1 MNTTEKPVSESVIAD
16 IYPPPRSWTEAEALL
31 QEREEQLRRI
41 TELLQENLGA
51 QSQEAA
57 AALAQLRESERN
69 FRLLVQSVVDY
80 AIYLLDPNGR
90 ISNWNAGAQRIKGY
104 RAEEVIGRHLSMFFT
119 PEDRAAGVPER
130 ALRTAREQGRFESE
144 GWRLRKDGT
153 RFWALAVID
162 AVRDERG
169 ELIGFAKITR
179 DMTERKEAQE
189 ALRASERQFR
199 LLVAGVTDYAI
210 YMLDPDGRIAN
221 WNAGAERIKGYRRD
235 EIVGDHFSRFFTAE
249 DRAAGLPQR
258 VLETARREGR
268 YESEGWRLRKDGTRF
283 WANAVVDAVH
293 DETGALM
300 GFAKITRDITERRE
314 AQLALQR
321 AHEQLVQT
329 QKMEALSQLTGGIA
343 HDFNNLLMIV
353 SGQAEMLKRRSDDP
367 KAQRALDAI
376 TLAAKNGANLT
387 RQLLTFSRRQNLNP
401 VSVDLHARLGAT
413 RELLASSAGSQVQF
427 EIRPDDAAWPVEV
440 DLSEFELALVNL
452 VVNARDAMPQG
463 GRIIVTAENRSLS
476 DFGAADLSGAFVAV
490 SVTDTGTGI
499 DPAILP
505 KVFDPFFTTKGV
517 GKGTGLGLSQVFGFA
532 RQSGGEVEIESKLGV
547 GTRVTMMLPRARAGT
562 EGAEEQRE
570 AVRATRAGTIL
581 IVEDNAQVS
590 QVSQMLL
597 GEVGYDVVAVDGPH
611 AALALLEKDNAVDLV
626 FSDIVMPGEMDGIAL
641 AEEIRRRFPEL
652 PVLLT
657 SGYSNAA
664 QRAEALYPI
673 LRKPYELSGLAGAV
687 KSALERAR

>member
-1 MNTTEKPVSESVIAD
+1 MEKPVPETAVAD

-41 TELLQENLGA
+41 TDLLQENLGA
-51 QSQEAA
+51 QSKEASE
-57 AALAQLRESERN
+57 ALAQLRQSERN

-90 ISNWNAGAQRIKGY
+90 ISNWNAGAERIKGY
-104 RAEEVIGRHLSMFFT
+104 RAEEVIGRELSMFFT

-162 AVRDERG
+162 AVRDEKG
-169 ELIGFAKITR
+169 TLIGFAKITR

-235 EIVGDHFSRFFTAE
+235 EIVGDNFSRFFTAE

-293 DETGALM
+293 DENGELM

-367 KAQRALDAI
+367 KALRSLDAI

-401 VSVDLHARLGAT
+401 VAVDLHERLGAT
-413 RELLASSAGSQVQF
+413 RELLASSAGSQVQL

-463 GRIIVTAENRSLS
+463 GRIILTAENRSLS
-476 DFGAADLSGAFVAV
+476 DFGAADLNGAFVAV

-532 RQSGGEVEIESKLGV
+532 RQSGGEVEIESKLGF
-547 GTRVTMMLPRARAGT
+547 GTRVTMMLPRAAARSESA
-562 EGAEEQRE
+562 RE
-570 AVRATRAGTIL
+570 RQETVRETHAGTIL
-581 IVEDNAQVS
+581 IVEDNAQVA

-597 GEVGYDVVAVDGPH
+597 GEIGYDVVAVNGPR
-611 AALALLEKDNAVDLV
+611 AALELLEKDNAVDLV

-641 AEEIRRRFPEL
+641 AEEIRRRFPAL

-657 SGYSNAA
+657 SGYSSAA